1 MPKDAVPAL
10 SDATRVFVDDPGA
23 TMSLSIYLLMLPS
36 WLAILLLTAIAVS
49 FSIVGFLVVH
59 RFIPVKIRQI
69 HNDVAGFIFA
79 TLGVTYGVMLAFVVI
94 VVWQQFNDA
103 EVNAENE
110 SSVALLLYKDIITYP
125 NKVASKTMQEVYLGY
140 LRKSVEQPEERPN
153 QRSYEESMATINQLL
168 LIIDGVIP
176 ESSHEQILY
185 TQILQNMNELTK
197 YRNLRHQAASSTLPS
212 VIWIGVLVGA
222 IMTIGFTFLFGT
234 ENVWAHITMVSLLAA
249 LIAVVIYVV
258 IELEY
263 PMIGNVKVGIPY
275 SYHKILEFAAAKS

>member
-1 MPKDAVPAL
+1 LPKDAVPAL

-153 QRSYEESMATINQLL
+153 QRSYEESMVTINQLL

-197 YRNLRHQAASSTLPS
+197 YRNLRHQADFSTLPS

-263 PMIGNVKVGIPY
+263 PMIGNVKVSIPY

>member
-1 MPKDAVPAL
+1 
-10 SDATRVFVDDPGA
+10 
-23 TMSLSIYLLMLPS
+23 MSLSIYLLMLPS

-263 PMIGNVKVGIPY
+263 PMIGNVKVSIPY